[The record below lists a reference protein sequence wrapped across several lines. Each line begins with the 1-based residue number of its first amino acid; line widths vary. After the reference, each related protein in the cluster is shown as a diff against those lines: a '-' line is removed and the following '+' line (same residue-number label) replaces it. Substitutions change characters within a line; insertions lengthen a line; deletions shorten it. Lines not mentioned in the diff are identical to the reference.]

1 MFVYFSQDYLKACLK
16 KMEDLFDHHR
26 QYLTNLLENCNK
38 SDQSTNNL
46 LQISH
51 TPEKGKVKTGTPT
64 DVRDVDF

>member
-1 MFVYFSQDYLKACLK
+1 
-16 KMEDLFDHHR
+16 MEDLFDHHR
-26 QYLTNLLENCNK
+26 QYLSNLLENCNK

-46 LQISH
+46 LKISQ